1 MTLHL
6 LCFFASRPSFSFSFF
21 YPLDGSERLS
31 ICPWPQKSRYIL
43 KLDSICAS
51 NSHILNKNS
60 NTNNFSRSITRTC
73 EILALPLISDIQG
86 SRAQGLKG
94 SYTCIGWLP
103 ESPADVFSVSP
114 CTPLVPPCILFRHAT
129 IHISF
134 LRRLATARQHFQT
147 IDGYMLVHASYSR
160 TASRVY

>member
-1 MTLHL
+1 MMKLHL
-6 LCFFASRPSFSFSFF
+6 CFLLHVYLLLFFF

-51 NSHILNKNS
+51 NSHILTKNS

-86 SRAQGLKG
+86 SRAQGLIYVYRLASG
-94 SYTCIGWLP
+94 EPS
-103 ESPADVFSVSP
+103 
-114 CTPLVPPCILFRHAT
+114 
-129 IHISF
+129 
-134 LRRLATARQHFQT
+134 RRLLSLTLYT
-147 IDGYMLVHASYSR
+147 TR
-160 TASRVY
+160 TALYPFPTCDNSYFISPTACYC